1 MANFTRTLFC
11 AGFGGQGVMVLG
23 QLVAYAGIKEGRFAA
38 WLPSY
43 GPEMRGGTANC
54 GVTISDAEVSS
65 PFVVKADM
73 AVAMNQ
79 PSLDKYE
86 SIVKPGGVL
95 IYNEDLSRY
104 TPTRSDIKVIAVPA
118 TTLAESVGNTR
129 ALNGVLL
136 GTIVAVSDIIAD
148 ETAKVI
154 IAEKLGA
161 RKPQFLESNL
171 KAYALGR
178 ELGLKYIN

>member
-1 MANFTRTLFC
+1 MTREIII
-11 AGFGGQGVMVLG
+11 AGFGGQGVMSMG
-23 QLVAYAGIKEGRFAA
+23 KTLVEAGMEEGLEVS
-38 WLPSY
+38 WVPSY

-129 ALNGVLL
+129 ALNVVLL

>member
-1 MANFTRTLFC
+1 MADFTRALFC

-54 GVTISDAEVSS
+54 GVTVSDTEISS
-65 PFVVKADM
+65 PFVVKADV

-86 SIVKPGGVL
+86 SIVKPGGIL
-95 IYNEDLSRY
+95 IYNENMASY
-104 TPTRSDIKVIAVPA
+104 TPTRTDIKVIPVPA
-118 TTLAESVGNTR
+118 TELAESVGNER
-129 ALNGVLL
+129 ALNVVLL
-136 GTIVAVSDIIAD
+136 GTIVAVSDFISD
-148 ETAKVI
+148 DTAKAI

-171 KAYALGR
+171 KAYSLGR
-178 ELGLKYIN
+178 EVGLAAL

>member
-1 MANFTRTLFC
+1 MMTEKISS
-11 AGFGGQGVMVLG
+11 GFGGQGVLT
-23 QLVAYAGIKEGRFAA
+23 AGLMLADAGMESGKHVT
-38 WLPSY
+38 WYPSY
-43 GPEMRGGTANC
+43 GSEMRGGTANC

-129 ALNGVLL
+129 ALNVVLL